1 MEEVMKEKVM
11 SLAQGNFTYEQPEI
25 VVSPERLEFEVPE
38 GGEASSVFHVK
49 NVRGTKIK
57 GFGAVDEFDIGFL
70 PVFDGKDNEVTVNVH
85 AGIRKAGDVLDGT
98 IMIITDCGESEL
110 PFHITVT
117 GRYLKGI
124 AGELTSYAEFV
135 RYAQEHFEEAVT
147 LFYHYKFPKIYLD
160 QMDEKR
166 LYQYL
171 TKKNSKKQ
179 ALEEFLTAH
188 GDKKP
193 VQFMV
198 NKKQVVCRVGE
209 EDVHGEILVVKD
221 GWGMVGIRLESD
233 ASFLSLN
240 KEHLHGRDFS
250 GNQASISFCI
260 HAAGVQPGRHRCR
273 IVLESVYQRLEVAV
287 RVHGETGAP
296 QRKKRLARKR
306 LTDSLVQGHIRYM
319 LNSSYRESWLALL
332 VKEKERILELFGG
345 DGMVYEGYMSYM
357 TKNEVGMNLFRTAVA
372 GLTEPR
378 AGESAEQVY
387 RYLLFLFLKVKMG
400 CSEEEKAELITK
412 LKYFYVNGY
421 RHWRLL
427 VILERLGYFEGDA
440 VGFME
445 ELDALWEEGYWSP
458 YLHLYRVMLIQQE
471 PDLLKRLDAR
481 TTGALRFALKHDL
494 MTGDLVI
501 ALSFL
506 ASRKKRCTPALFQL
520 LTRCYDM
527 FGNRDTLQSICSLLI
542 RSEKQGPRYFK
553 WFQLGVEQSLRITDL
568 FEYYMY
574 SMKKE
579 DMDQALATVISFFKY
594 ENHLRDPV
602 KTCFYASIVR
612 NRDEHPQY
620 FQAYESMIREFALSQ
635 LHSRR
640 ISAELAALYEA
651 CLTREEIKGQAALDL
666 PYILFAHHVTCSNRN
681 MERVVVVHDE
691 GGGAM
696 KYNLVNGEAWIS
708 VGTPNVKLYFEDKR
722 GFYHTGTIP
731 YELEKILHLDHLAG
745 TCYENGSDHPVLLLH
760 LFSEALAKKET
771 SAKDAIL
778 VHSMVRNDIPGEEYR
793 CLALLVLYEYYRSI
807 GEDALLEEVIR
818 NIPFDYVNDE
828 KRIGILQTM
837 IQHRMNDE
845 ALEVLRKYRLTHASK
860 KLILLLITWKLE
872 ENNGKFETY
881 YMRLCDFLYRNGVSN
896 AKTLSYLADYYMGR
910 TEHLWNIYRDAVKRQ
925 AVTGDGATERLLGQ
939 ALFIS
944 DNPEKYADIFV
955 DYYVYGA
962 NRMLAKAFLLYW
974 SYQYLVGTCGLSD
987 GVKKIIQKE
996 GLSEDNHTMMLA
1008 MLKYYS
1014 DQEAYTE
1021 AEREYI
1027 GYHLSQCVSKGQV
1040 LDFMKGFAGKLE
1052 VPFEIENTKIVTCY
1066 CSHPGEVRIE
1076 LDEGGQTSVH
1086 PMREVFTDI
1095 YIYEMLLFRG
1105 ERIPYR
1111 VYTGNAALPAFE
1123 GVLEREKK
1131 TEKAN
1136 PAFYEFV
1143 DRMIGAKERDDRQ
1156 EFNRLVAQYK
1166 SRHQIA
1172 EVLLKPIEEER

>member
-38 GGEASSVFHVK
+38 GGESSSVFHVK
-49 NVRGTKIK
+49 NARSTKIK

-70 PVFDGKDNEVTVNVH
+70 PVFDGKDNEITVNVH

-98 IMIITDCGESEL
+98 IMIITDCGEVVL
-110 PFHITVT
+110 PYHITVT

-124 AGELTSYAEFV
+124 SGTVTSYAEFV
-135 RYAQEHFEEAVT
+135 RYAQEHFDEAVT
-147 LFYHYKFPKIYLD
+147 LFYHNKFRKIYLE
-160 QMDEKR
+160 QMEEKR

-179 ALEEFLTAH
+179 ALEEFLAAH

-198 NKKQVVCRVGE
+198 NKKQIVCRVGE
-209 EDVHGEILVVKD
+209 EDVRGEILVVKD
-221 GWGMVGIRLESD
+221 GWGMVEIRLESD
-233 ASFLSLN
+233 GSFLSLN
-240 KEHLHGRDFS
+240 KDHLHDGDFS

-260 HAAGVQPGRHRCR
+260 HAAGVQPGRHRCQ
-273 IVLESVYQRLEVAV
+273 IVLETVYQRVEVAV
-287 RVHGETGAP
+287 SIHGVTGAP
-296 QRKKRLARKR
+296 QRKKRLVHKK
-306 LTDSLVQGHIRYM
+306 LTASLVHGHIRYM

-332 VKEKERILELFGG
+332 VKEKERIVELCGG
-345 DGMVYEGYMSYM
+345 DGMIYEGYISYM
-357 TKNEVGMNLFRTAVA
+357 TKNEVGMNLFRAAVD
-372 GLTEPR
+372 GLTEPQ
-378 AGESAEQVY
+378 AGESAGKVY
-387 RYLLFLFLKVKMG
+387 QYLLFLFLKVKMG
-400 CSEEEKAELITK
+400 CSEEEKAELIK
-412 LKYFYVNGY
+412 KIKHFYVNGY

-427 VILERLGYFEGDA
+427 VLLERLGSFEGDA

-458 YLHLYRVMLIQQE
+458 YLYLYRIMLIQQE
-471 PDLLKRLDAR
+471 PDLLKRLDTR
-481 TTGALRFALKHDL
+481 TTGALHFALKHDL
-494 MTGDLVI
+494 MTGRLVI
-501 ALSFL
+501 AVSFL
-506 ASRKKRCTPALFQL
+506 ASRKKRCTPALYKL

-527 FGNRDTLQSICSLLI
+527 FGNKDTLQSICALLI

-579 DMDQALATVISFFKY
+579 DMDQALATVISYFKY

-602 KTCFYASIVR
+602 KTSFYASIVR
-612 NRDEHPQY
+612 NRNEHPEY

-651 CLTREEIKGQAALDL
+651 CLTRAEIKGQAALDL
-666 PYILFAHHVTCSNRN
+666 PYILFARHVTCGNRN

-708 VGTPNVKLYFEDKR
+708 MGTPNVKLYFEDKR
-722 GFYHTGTIP
+722 GFYHTGTVP
-731 YELEKILHLDHLAG
+731 YEMEKMLNLDFLAG

-760 LFSEALAKKET
+760 LFSEAVEKKET
-771 SAKDAIL
+771 SAKDAIIL
-778 VHSMVRNDIPGEEYR
+778 HSMIRKGIPGEEYR

-807 GEDALLEEVIR
+807 GEDSLLEEVIR
-818 NIPFDYVNDE
+818 NIPFDYVGEE

-872 ENNGKFETY
+872 ENNGRFDPY

-896 AKTLSYLADYYMGR
+896 AKTLSYLSDYYMGS
-910 TEHLWNIYRDAVKRQ
+910 TGHLRGIYRDAVKQQ
-925 AVTGDGATERLLGQ
+925 AVMRDGATERLLGQ

-944 DNPEKYADIFV
+944 DDPEKYTDVFL
-955 DYYVYGA
+955 DYYEYGA

-974 SYQYLVGTCGLSD
+974 SYEYLVGKSGLSD
-987 GVKKIIQKE
+987 GVQKIIQKE
-996 GLSEDNHTMMLA
+996 GLSEDNHTMILA

-1014 DQEAYTE
+1014 NKEAYTE

-1040 LDFMKGFAGKLE
+1040 FDFMKGFAGKLE
-1052 VPFEIENTKIVTCY
+1052 VPFEIENTRIITCY
-1066 CSHPGEVRIE
+1066 CSHPGEVQIE
-1076 LDEGGQTSVH
+1076 LDDGGRKSVH

-1095 YIYEMLLFRG
+1095 YVYEMLLFRG

-1111 VYTGNAALPAFE
+1111 VYTGNAVRPAVE
-1123 GVLEREKK
+1123 GVLEKEQK
-1131 TEKAN
+1131 TERSHSV
-1136 PAFYEFV
+1136 FYEIV
-1143 DRMIGAKERDDRQ
+1143 DRMIGAKECGDKQ
-1156 EFNRLVAQYK
+1156 EFDRLVTQYK

-1172 EVLLKPIEEER
+1172 EMLLKPIEEER